1 MHCFNLITKEDMVFV
16 KPLNR
21 FFMASRVGQLYEPS
35 TTGYRL
41 KPKVILDMMGKE
53 KAGQYF

>member
-1 MHCFNLITKEDMVFV
+1 MHCFNLITKEDMIFV
-16 KPLNR
+16 KPSNR

-41 KPKVILDMMGKE
+41 KSKVIHDMMEKE
-53 KAGQYF
+53 KVDQYF